1 MTSVAFFLWA
11 TDEPQKSAKVLRL
24 CGTFEEE
31 STPMEIPY
39 PSSIRSW

>member
-1 MTSVAFFLWA
+1 MKTVAFFVWA
-11 TDEPQKSAKVLRL
+11 TEKPKNSAKVLRL